1 MIRILAVAAVS
12 AAMLAAVP
20 AFAQAPMTNQGV
32 IDLVK
37 AKMNNDTVLAAIRGS
52 KPGFDTSSTGI
63 IQLSKAGVPEPIIQ
77 EMIRV
82 NTSGAASAQV
92 GPIGGALPA
101 GFNPEQVVLVDGG
114 VAKQMQYLTP
124 QIRTA
129 ARALGFGGVAQ
140 YASLQGT
147 AAALRTSASPSFQVA
162 VPNNAQV
169 SSYVTLANFEVRKN
183 GTREVLVGGGYISY
197 SSGITKDR
205 VVATT
210 SEKAADQSKAPAN
223 FTVYDVKPVNPL
235 KKGEY
240 AFVVYSSAVRSVGY
254 FATGMDSYF
263 DFGVD

>member
-1 MIRILAVAAVS
+1 MIRIFAA
-12 AAMLAAVP
+12 AAIATALLAAP
-20 AFAQAPMTNQGV
+20 AAAQASMTNQGV

-52 KPGFDTSSTGI
+52 KPAFDTSSTGI
-63 IQLSKAGVPEPIIQ
+63 ISLSKAGVPEPIIQ
-77 EMIRV
+77 EMIRI
-82 NTSGAASAQV
+82 NTSGSSSASVAPV
-92 GPIGGALPA
+92 SGALPA
-101 GFNPEQVVLVDGG
+101 GFNPEQVVVVDNG
-114 VAKQMQYLTP
+114 VAKPMQYLTP

-147 AAALRTSASPSFQVA
+147 KATLRTSNKPTFQVA

-169 SSYVTLANFEVRKN
+169 ESYVTLANFEVRKN
-183 GTREVLVGGGYISY
+183 GTREVLIGGGYISY

-205 VVATT
+205 VVPIT
-210 SEKAADQSKAPAN
+210 STKAADQSKAPAN
-223 FTVYDVKPVNPL
+223 FTVYDVTPVNPL
-235 KKGEY
+235 KSGEY

-254 FATGMDSYF
+254 FATGLDSYF